1 MVCAR
6 AMRDLCEGRGRT
18 PVARKSESRSKGSVT
33 DKFTDL
39 RSSHVFAAN
48 LSHCRRPVLL
58 STGVLLIYSIERWK
72 FRASAIP
79 YYASNELQAAAHL
92 QQSPIR
98 PTYTPEAY
106 CYTILRRVLHRPKG
120 EKRSPGL
127 QPLERIRNEIALKGR
142 PVRHEALI
150 IAQVKVLHC

>member
-1 MVCAR
+1 MEEHR
-6 AMRDLCEGRGRT
+6 
-18 PVARKSESRSKGSVT
+18 SR
-33 DKFTDL
+33 
-39 RSSHVFAAN
+39 
-48 LSHCRRPVLL
+48 
-58 STGVLLIYSIERWK
+58 E
-72 FRASAIP
+72 RASREAKAQSPINSLIFGAATSLPQTCLTAEGPFYYPQGSFSFTPLSDGNFGRPP
-79 YYASNELQAAAHL
+79 YLTTHSNELQAAAHL

-120 EKRSPGL
+120 EERSPGL

>member
-39 RSSHVFAAN
+39 RSSHVFAATCLTAEGPFYYPQGSFSFTPSSDGN
-48 LSHCRRPVLL
+48 FGRP
-58 STGVLLIYSIERWK
+58 
-72 FRASAIP
+72 P
-79 YYASNELQAAAHL
+79 YLTTHSNELQAAAHL

-98 PTYTPEAY
+98 PTYTPDAY

-120 EKRSPGL
+120 EERSPGL